1 MPKASLWTPERD
13 QQLTA
18 DWDAGFTTAEIG
30 ARMGISKNSVIGR
43 AHRLMLAPRGSPINL
58 AASQSWTDAD
68 DATLCAIYGGFLTT
82 AEIGARMG
90 RTIHAISYRAK
101 FLGLVAGRRAS
112 PKSRGMVSRPAARSN
127 RELPVSGARAAS
139 PSRPCAATSSRLL
152 SSAVERRVSSLPVE
166 NLPGAVVAAP
176 PRRVFSHKQC
186 QYITSS
192 ADRDYRFCEAPVVE
206 NAMGRPSAFCATHFD
221 LCLVSPKKALEER
234 KAQRLADIEAARVRW
249 NPSSV
254 WR

>member
-1 MPKASLWTPERD
+1 MIRPSPWTPERD

-112 PKSRGMVSRPAARSN
+112 PKSRGMVSRPAARAN

-139 PSRPCAATSSRLL
+139 PSRPRAATISGAL
-152 SSAVERRVSSLPVE
+152 SSAVERLGASPQAE
-166 NLPGAVVAAP
+166 NLPEAVAETPPPRVFLGTKCCHPMGDRTCDEPVRANARGLKSSYCPEHFAMIHAAP
-176 PRRVFSHKQC
+176 PAK
-186 QYITSS
+186 S
-192 ADRDYRFCEAPVVE
+192 ATNPPPAGWLK
-206 NAMGRPSAFCATHFD
+206 N
-221 LCLVSPKKALEER
+221 
-234 KAQRLADIEAARVRW
+234 RLAMRAHG
-249 NPSSV
+249 
-254 WR
+254 